1 MFGVSAGKVV
11 RMDQHASVETLLSR
25 AEIPI
30 IDLSHMGTVD
40 APCKSTARRLAAQFH
55 RALSEKGLALLVNH
69 GIPEDK
75 IRAVYN
81 AFDNFCDLPEDVRN
95 KYRRLGPCNHGYVS
109 PGAERFSSEHIEE
122 MRHTFNI
129 CWLDRKLPEAEVQGF
144 QAVVTSLARDFQK
157 LATLLLRVLASSLDL
172 QAEYFL
178 HSHSNMFQEGNESC
192 MRLLYYPPL
201 GAPPTP
207 GVTRCGEH
215 ADYGTFTLLA
225 QDCEGGLE
233 VQASNHRW
241 GRVGHLPGSILIN
254 TGELLASWTNDK
266 YPALRHRVVVP
277 EQPKIRSKGRHSIAF
292 FVHPDNDTP
301 ITPIQ
306 CPMTKAEQP
315 SSDSCS
321 VKNRKSHHTKHSTI
335 YTAYQHL
342 QMRFRETY
350 AS

>member
-1 MFGVSAGKVV
+1 
-11 RMDQHASVETLLSR
+11 MDHHASVETLLSK

-30 IDLSHMGTVD
+30 IDLSHMGTVE
-40 APCKSTARRLAAQFH
+40 APCKSTVRRVAAQLH
-55 RALSEKGLALLVNH
+55 RSLSEKGLALLVNH
-69 GIPEDK
+69 GIPDEK
-75 IRAVYN
+75 LRAVYS
-81 AFDNFCDLPEDVRN
+81 AFDNFCVLPNGTKNSYLRTPPN
-95 KYRRLGPCNHGYVS
+95 NHGYVP
-109 PGAERFSSEHIEE
+109 PGVESRFTNEHVEE

-129 CWLDRKLPEAEVQGF
+129 TWLDRQLPESEVPGF
-144 QAVVTSLARDFQK
+144 QAAVISLAQDFQK
-157 LATLLLRVLASSLDL
+157 LAALLLRALALSLDL

-178 HSHSNMFQEGNESC
+178 NSHRNMFHEGNSSC
-192 MRLLYYPPL
+192 MRLLYYPPF

-215 ADYGTFTLLA
+215 ADYGTLTLLA

-233 VQASNHRW
+233 VQTSTHKW
-241 GRVGHLPGSILIN
+241 GRVGHLPGSILLN
-254 TGELLASWTNDK
+254 TGELLASWTSAK

-292 FVHPDNDTP
+292 FVHPDDDTP

-306 CPMTKAEQP
+306 CPVNQAEQP
-315 SSDSCS
+315 ATNNCI
-321 VKNRKSHHTKHSTI
+321 VKNGNKI